1 MGSGD
6 RSASENMYTVIQQ
19 ALRRANSS
27 HTIGNALIYECVRTM
42 TTIYPNPVLLAAAA
56 EAVAAFLRSTS
67 HNLRYVGIDALAGIV
82 KINPQYAQVRREQ
95 GVQGGVQE
103 GCIWAGNGR
112 AGIHATSQLTHS
124 VCRSLLGAPQQRLN
138 TLAFKL
144 HLTFLSYPPPY
155 PHRSTS
161 WQSLTVWRTLMIP

>member
-95 GVQGGVQE
+95 GVQGGYRRAASGQ
-103 GCIWAGNGR
+103 GMGGR
-112 AGIHATSQLTHS
+112 VLT
-124 VCRSLLGAPQQRLN
+124 
-138 TLAFKL
+138 
-144 HLTFLSYPPPY
+144 
-155 PHRSTS
+155 PHHN
-161 WQSLTVWRTLMIP
+161 